1 MKQNVYVGLLDT
13 CESRSE
19 AEAESTPAYADSAIT
34 NRYDGIANRLIT
46 SLDIRECT
54 DGAEGFRINKALW
67 DTGASSSCISE
78 RMARKLGLRPVDTGV
93 GISTT
98 GKQDITY
105 YIVDIV
111 LTPEMVF
118 KNVKIAGFPLQNH
131 DVDFVIGMD
140 IISKG
145 TLLVKNN
152 SGKTVVT
159 FTV

>member
-13 CESRSE
+13 CESRPE
-19 AEAESTPAYADSAIT
+19 AEAESTQAYADGAIT

-118 KNVKIAGFPLQNH
+118 RNVKIAGFPLENH

-145 TLLVKNN
+145 TLVVKNDN
-152 SGKTVVT
+152 GKTVVT
-159 FTV
+159 FTA

>member
-1 MKQNVYVGLLDT
+1 
-13 CESRSE
+13 
-19 AEAESTPAYADSAIT
+19 
-34 NRYDGIANRLIT
+34 
-46 SLDIRECT
+46 
-54 DGAEGFRINKALW
+54 
-67 DTGASSSCISE
+67 
-78 RMARKLGLRPVDTGV
+78 MARKLGLRPVDTGV

-159 FTV
+159 FTVQERQHVEMRVIFMPILRKEEVKEHEEIIYFSANERKV

>member
-19 AEAESTPAYADSAIT
+19 AEAESTQAYADSAIT
-34 NRYDGIANRLIT
+34 NRYDGI
-46 SLDIRECT
+46 
-54 DGAEGFRINKALW
+54 
-67 DTGASSSCISE
+67 
-78 RMARKLGLRPVDTGV
+78 

>member
-19 AEAESTPAYADSAIT
+19 AEAESTQAYADSAIT

-78 RMARKLGLRPVDTGV
+78 RMARKLGLRPVDTFGCNGKGEDGYATV
-93 GISTT
+93 TKEQQELANYVFADTQKT
-98 GKQDITY
+98 G
-105 YIVDIV
+105 
-111 LTPEMVF
+111 P
-118 KNVKIAGFPLQNH
+118 
-131 DVDFVIGMD
+131 
-140 IISKG
+140 
-145 TLLVKNN
+145 
-152 SGKTVVT
+152 
-159 FTV
+159 